1 MLNTLIASGAGAH
14 KSRSGLLMSVALHT
28 TLIAAAI
35 ALTGRAV
42 MTSPDR
48 VEEHKLLF
56 ADAPPPPPPKV
67 DPAPQKVHVAP
78 AAPKVQHAP
87 RPQLQAPQPK
97 PVPAPAVK
105 APVLVAPVKVNVTLP
120 PVNLAAAPTIS
131 DVVAPKVAE
140 PDFSSSSKSELGASS
155 SAKGGSGSSGGLSS
169 GTSQGDGS
177 AFTENLVERAV
188 QPLGGASPRYP
199 DALRSAG
206 VEGVVRMRFIVGA
219 NGRVESGSIE
229 TIDSPNPAFAQSV
242 RTALLGMRFRPAE
255 VGGHSVRQL
264 VEQSFTFKLDK

>member
-1 MLNTLIASGAGAH
+1 MLNTLIASGAGPH

-42 MTSPDR
+42 MAPTDR
-48 VEEHKLLF
+48 VEEQHLVYT
-56 ADAPPPPPPKV
+56 DAPPPPPPPKV

-78 AAPKVQHAP
+78 PAAPKVQRAVP
-87 RPQLQAPQPK
+87 VQYKAPQPK
-97 PVPAPAVK
+97 AAPAVK
-105 APVLVAPVKVNVTLP
+105 APVLVAPTKVNVTLP
-120 PVNLAAAPTIS
+120 PVNLAAAPTVS

-155 SAKGGSGSSGGLSS
+155 SKGGSGSSGGLSS
-169 GTSQGDGS
+169 GTSQSNGS
-177 AFTENLVERAV
+177 AFTEDLVEKAV

-199 DALRSAG
+199 DAMRSAG
-206 VEGVVRMRFIVGA
+206 IEGAVAMRFIVGA
-219 NGRVESGSIE
+219 NGRVEPGSIE
-229 TIDSPNPAFAQSV
+229 TIDSPNPAFTQAV
-242 RTALLGMRFRPAE
+242 RSALLSMRFRPAE
-255 VGGHSVRQL
+255 VGGHAVRQL